1 MMDNTKELQN
11 KMNVTK
17 KIQSSHGLTESIVF
31 ALFMI
36 SLIIVNLFHEPWFD
50 EAQAW
55 QIARCASLKEILFEI
70 PHYEGHPALWHLMLF
85 ISAKL
90 GFPYELTLHFF
101 SILAIGVTGWLIL
114 FRSAFP
120 KVVKCLLPFHYFI
133 FYQNGVVSRPYGYIT
148 LALMLMALTF
158 KGRKEHPWRFMLSM
172 AFLCALSGYGIVIAG
187 GVAVAW
193 TLEICIEKQWKM
205 NSVAFWKDRR
215 VISLMALLAFAVV
228 LLAQIMP
235 REDTFAF
242 SLEQS
247 NPIWLCM
254 LYSFLAMLP
263 DATLLNILSCEGMP
277 KFSSLDSGQFY
288 LALPIGILFL
298 IIVWLL
304 GTRKNRSFFFIPFVL
319 YSLFTSIVY
328 FSAHHLSVIVAF
340 VAFWFWIAF
349 EDEDQGSLLKKVTG
363 KLKLAEKDAEALKK
377 LSVFLCMIPLIIPAF
392 WSAVASMNDIRFDY
406 FNSKGTAKFIKENHL
421 ENATFLVEWGS
432 VTESEWSD
440 EEFFE
445 KVNAYG
451 LDVSLNPVA
460 VMPYF
465 DHNFCINL
473 NGGRDDMA
481 YARHQFASADESRDV
496 FRKLKEQGPPDLVV
510 GQIDLKRIYGDEV
523 SMQDYV
529 PVYKISPRYVSVWK
543 MMRTFG
549 DSFKTRYIYLRK
561 DLLDQYGVEA
571 IDMK

>member
-1 MMDNTKELQN
+1 MKDNTKVLQE
-11 KMNVTK
+11 KKIGTK
-17 KIQSSHGLTESIVF
+17 GIQSSHGLTESIVF
-31 ALFMI
+31 AFFMI

-85 ISAKL
+85 IPAKL

-101 SILAIGVTGWLIL
+101 SALAIGISGWLIL

-158 KGRKEHPWRFMLSM
+158 KGRKEHPWRFMFSM

-193 TLEICIEKQWKM
+193 TLEICVEKQWKM
-205 NSVAFWKDRR
+205 NSIAFWKDRR
-215 VISLMALLAFAVV
+215 VFSLLTLLAFAVV

-235 REDTFAF
+235 RPDTFAF
-242 SLEQS
+242 SIEQA
-247 NPIWLCM
+247 NPTWLCM
-254 LYSFLAMLP
+254 LYSFFAMLP

-277 KFSSLDSGQFY
+277 RFSSLNSGQFY
-288 LALPIGILFL
+288 AALLIGILFL
-298 IIVWLL
+298 IIVWLW
-304 GTRKNRSFFFIPFVL
+304 GTKKNRSFFYVPYVL
-319 YSLFTSIVY
+319 YSFFTGVVY
-328 FSAHHLSVIVAF
+328 FSAHHLGVIIAF
-340 VAFWFWIAF
+340 VVFWFWIAF
-349 EDEDQGSLLKKVTG
+349 EDEDRGSSLKQVTG
-363 KLKLAEKDAEALKK
+363 KLTLSEKDADALKK
-377 LSVFLCMIPLIIPAF
+377 LAVFLCMIPLVIPIL
-392 WSAVASMNDIRFDY
+392 WTAVASMNDIRFDY
-406 FNSKGTAKFIKENHL
+406 FNARGIAKFIKENHL
-421 ENATFLVEWGS
+421 ENATFLVEWGE

-451 LDVSLNPVA
+451 LDVSVDPVA

-465 DHNFCINL
+465 EHNFCINL

-481 YARHQFASADESRDV
+481 YARHQFASAEESREV
-496 FRKLKEQGPPDLVV
+496 FRQLKEQGPPDLVV
-510 GQIDLKRIYGDEV
+510 GLIDLDRIYGDEV
-523 SMQDYV
+523 SRKDYV
-529 PVYKISPRYVSVWK
+529 PVYKISPRYISVWK
-543 MMRTFG
+543 MLRTFG
-549 DSFKTRYIYLRK
+549 DSFKTRYIYMRA
-561 DLLDQYGVEA
+561 DLAEQYGIKPIEN
-571 IDMK
+571 